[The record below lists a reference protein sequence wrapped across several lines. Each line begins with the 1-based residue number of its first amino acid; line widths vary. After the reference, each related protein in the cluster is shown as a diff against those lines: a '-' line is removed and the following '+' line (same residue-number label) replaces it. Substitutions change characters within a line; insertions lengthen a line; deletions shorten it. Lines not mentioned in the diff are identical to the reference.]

1 MAAPMEKTRYPGIY
15 KWGSRYVVVVRV
27 GGKQIK
33 RSARTL
39 DEARRLKASMTTDR
53 DRGEFQAQTRITVHE
68 FAREWVER
76 YQGTGRRGFRENTR
90 TEYRRLL
97 DAYALRFF
105 SECKRLTETT
115 PRDLAQFVAWL
126 ADEKAQGKRLSDSSI
141 ANAAVPLRAMFA
153 TAVREG
159 LLRHNPATNLALP
172 HRPKIEEEEDEE
184 VRPLSRQQLAD
195 FLGLVNPRHRL
206 LFEVLASCGLRISEA
221 IGLRWRDLH
230 LDGSTPHL
238 KVRRAIVKKRVEPPK
253 TRHAKR
259 QVPLSPELVSK
270 LRAYHA
276 ETEWPGGDDLVFCSL
291 TGTPL
296 DPNNLRARVLKP
308 VAQEAG
314 APWAGFHTFP
324 HTYASLMLAGG
335 ANVLQLSR
343 ARAPL
348 ARVHPHR
355 VYAPP
360 RRRARAGPGPRG
372 RTGRG
377 HAAHRAGRLRCDS
390 IALGF
395 LSSDRQRT
403 QDTKLDAD

>member
-1 MAAPMEKTRYPGIY
+1 M
-15 KWGSRYVVVVRV
+15 VVRV
-27 GGKQIK
+27 GGKQVK

-76 YQGTGRRGFRENTR
+76 YQGTGRRSFRENTR

-105 SECKRLTETT
+105 SERKRLTETA

-159 LLRHNPATNLALP
+159 LLRHNPASNLALP

-195 FLGLVNPRHRL
+195 FLALVNPRHRL

-221 IGLRWRDLH
+221 IGLRWSDLH

-238 KVRRAIVKKRVEPPK
+238 KVRRAIVKKRVEP
-253 TRHAKR
+253 
-259 QVPLSPELVSK
+259 
-270 LRAYHA
+270 
-276 ETEWPGGDDLVFCSL
+276 
-291 TGTPL
+291 
-296 DPNNLRARVLKP
+296 
-308 VAQEAG
+308 
-314 APWAGFHTFP
+314 
-324 HTYASLMLAGG
+324 
-335 ANVLQLSR
+335 
-343 ARAPL
+343 
-348 ARVHPHR
+348 
-355 VYAPP
+355 
-360 RRRARAGPGPRG
+360 RRRATASGRSRSRPSWSPSSAPTRRRPSGPVLTTSRRSTRTTSGRA
-372 RTGRG
+372 
-377 HAAHRAGRLRCDS
+377 S
-390 IALGF
+390 
-395 LSSDRQRT
+395 
-403 QDTKLDAD
+403 

>member
-15 KWGSRYVVVVRV
+15 KRGSRYVVVVRV
-27 GGKQIK
+27 GGKQVK

-53 DRGEFQAQTRITVHE
+53 DRGEFQAQTRITVHD

-105 SECKRLTETT
+105 SERKRLTEVT
-115 PRDLAQFVAWL
+115 PRDIAQFVAWL

-159 LLRHNPATNLALP
+159 LLRHNPASNLALP
-172 HRPKIEEEEDEE
+172 HRPKVEEEEDEE

-195 FLGLVNPRHRL
+195 LFALVNPRHRL

-253 TRHAKR
+253 TRHGKR
-259 QVPLSPELVSK
+259 QVPLSSELVAK
-270 LRAYHA
+270 LRAHHA
-276 ETEWPGGDDLVFCSL
+276 HTEWRGADDLVFCSL

-314 APWAGFHTFP
+314 APWAGFHTFR

-343 ARAPL
+343 ALGHHSPAFTLTVYTHLLDGEHAPALDLQSELRTATETPAAVEQL
-348 ARVHPHR
+348 A
-355 VYAPP
+355 A
-360 RRRARAGPGPRG
+360 
-372 RTGRG
+372 
-377 HAAHRAGRLRCDS
+377 
-390 IALGF
+390 
-395 LSSDRQRT
+395 
-403 QDTKLDAD
+403 

>member
-15 KWGSRYVVVVRV
+15 KRGSRYVVVIRV
-27 GGKQIK
+27 GGKQVK

-105 SECKRLTETT
+105 SERKRLTEVT

-126 ADEKAQGKRLSDSSI
+126 PDEKVQGKRLSDSSI
-141 ANAAVPLRAMFA
+141 ANASVPVRAMFA

-159 LLRHNPATNLALP
+159 LLRHNPTTNLALP
-172 HRPKIEEEEDEE
+172 HRPKIEEEDDDE
-184 VRPLSRQQLAD
+184 VRPLSFRQLAD
-195 FLGLVNPRHRL
+195 FLAHVNPRHRL
-206 LFEVLASCGLRISEA
+206 FFALLASSGLRVSEA
-221 IGLRWRDLH
+221 IALRWRDLH

-253 TRHAKR
+253 TRQGER
-259 QVPLSPELVSK
+259 QVPLSPELVAK
-270 LRAYHA
+270 LRTKRG
-276 ETEWPGGDDLVFCSL
+276 ETESPTPDDLVFPSL
-291 TGTPL
+291 TGTAL
-296 DPNNLRARVLKP
+296 DPNNLRTRILKP
-308 VAQEAG
+308 VAQEVG
-314 APWAGFHTFP
+314 APWAGFHTFR

-343 ARAPL
+343 ALGHHSPAFTLTVYTHLLDGEHAPALDLSSELSPVRQVHATLGPL
-348 ARVHPHR
+348 A
-355 VYAPP
+355 A
-360 RRRARAGPGPRG
+360 
-372 RTGRG
+372 
-377 HAAHRAGRLRCDS
+377 
-390 IALGF
+390 
-395 LSSDRQRT
+395 
-403 QDTKLDAD
+403 